1 MGLLID
7 LVTGRFEV
15 VLSGGLTR
23 YFIDGL
29 GVVDVQSD
37 LKVVPGPNGKGSRVV
52 GTGKAWVRRWD
63 NSFFA
68 SLTGGLPR
76 IETQLERGT
85 DGVIR
90 FTNMQFYSPK
100 LRLVGEGYRNR
111 DGTFHIV
118 ARGRQATYG
127 PLRLILDGH
136 IERPKVQLFLDS
148 PNETLGIEDMNLSLN
163 PTAAGF
169 DYRANGQSRLGPF
182 TSNGQI
188 LLPKGGSAV
197 ISIAALNVSGT
208 SATGDLRADPG
219 GFNGTLQVAGGG
231 LDGTL
236 GFAPVGNDQKIEAHL
251 QARNVR
257 FPLLSVRAGR
267 LDGNVILADGRTT
280 LDGSVDARGLQ
291 MTGVSLARLTANA
304 KLVNGEGQV
313 RALLAD
319 GGVPHSN
326 SRRSRTSRRTGSS

>member
-1 MGLLID
+1 MRGSTGFLTITPKFVRGENLQLRSAKLNAKMGLLID

-23 YFIDGL
+23 YLIDGL
-29 GVVDVQSD
+29 GIVDVQSE

-52 GTGKAWVRRWD
+52 GTGKAWVRRLD

-76 IETQLERGT
+76 IETRLERGT
-85 DGVIR
+85 DGILH
-90 FTNMQFYSPK
+90 FTGMQLYSPK

-127 PLRLILDGH
+127 PLRLVLDGH
-136 IERPKVQLFLDS
+136 IERPKRPAFPRS
-148 PNETLGIEDMNLSLN
+148 PERDARHRATCSCRSM

-236 GFAPVGNDQKIEAHL
+236 GFAPVGDAQKIEAHL
-251 QARNVR
+251 QANNV
-257 FPLLSVRAGR
+257 
-267 LDGNVILADGRTT
+267 T
-280 LDGSVDARGLQ
+280 LPVAF
-291 MTGVSLARLTANA
+291 
-304 KLVNGEGQV
+304 
-313 RALLAD
+313 
-319 GGVPHSN
+319 
-326 SRRSRTSRRTGSS
+326 GSSRPRWTAT